1 MLLLLYIIFNNYN
14 LNKIRRLFYKL
25 NFSIKNKIFL
35 LKIKKIHCFINKKL
49 FNIEIK

>member
-1 MLLLLYIIFNNYN
+1 MVFFPKNFITTTKNAINMIKL
-14 LNKIRRLFYKL
+14 KIY
-25 NFSIKNKIFL
+25 KNKIFL